1 MFTHRFCRY
10 SEKEYQLP
18 FLRTPPVAFGQMNA
32 AATATFATKTPE
44 QIKADLL
51 GFAPPCVDA
60 ALRYHANGGA
70 DALLEMLP
78 WMIAFHLPPG
88 AAKPPAVLPDEFRLN
103 QDLGL
108 DSLALTEMAFK
119 LDDLFGIPI
128 ETREMAGVQT
138 VGDLKSFLMRKLA
151 QA

>member
-1 MFTHRFCRY
+1 
-10 SEKEYQLP
+10 
-18 FLRTPPVAFGQMNA
+18 MNA
-32 AATATFATKTPE
+32 ALTFAAKTPE
-44 QIKADLL
+44 QITADLM
-51 GFAPPCVDA
+51 GFPSACLDA
-60 ALRYHANGGA
+60 ALRFSETGA
-70 DALLEMLP
+70 VDALIEMLP
-78 WMIAFHLPPG
+78 GMIEFHLPSG
-88 AAKPPAVLPDEFRLN
+88 AAKPPAVLEDELRLN

-138 VGDLKSFLMRKLA
+138 VGDLKSFLLRKLA

>member
-1 MFTHRFCRY
+1 MKTELLCDSAHSPGDKSPLGLSRAP
-10 SEKEYQLP
+10 S
-18 FLRTPPVAFGQMNA
+18 
-32 AATATFATKTPE
+32 FATKTPE
-44 QIKADLL
+44 QIKADLM
-51 GFAPPCVDA
+51 GFASPCVDA
-60 ALRYHANGGA
+60 ALRYHANGVA
-70 DALLEMLP
+70 DALIEMLP
-78 WMIAFHLPPG
+78 GMIEFHLPSG
-88 AAKPPAVLPDEFRLN
+88 VARPPAVLEDELRLN

-138 VGDLKSFLMRKLA
+138 VGDLKTFLMRKLD